1 MSQTLD
7 DLEGGYLV
15 LKNSRIHLNSERP
28 LNSTNRHRHFLKI
41 AILAIILI
49 CVLKLSL
56 LSSDN
61 FHINAFL
68 GIIDQRRNYLWQVLL
83 EIALENGCKLRD
95 GCLDGYN
102 LGVGLI
108 EGLLHSLCI
117 SHGSHNGA
125 ERLHHCVCISS
136 AKIWLVLH

>member
-7 DLEGGYLV
+7 YLEGGYLV

-83 EIALENGCKLRD
+83 EIAFENGCKLRD

-117 SHGSHNGA
+117 SHGCHNGA

-136 AKIWLVLH
+136 AKIWLVLN